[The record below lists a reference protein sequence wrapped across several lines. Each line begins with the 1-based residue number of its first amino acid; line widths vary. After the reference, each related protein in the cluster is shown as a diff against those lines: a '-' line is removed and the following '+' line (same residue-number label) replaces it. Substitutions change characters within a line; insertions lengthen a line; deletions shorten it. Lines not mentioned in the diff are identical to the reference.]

1 MTSRITLALAL
12 AGSIIPATAPAQQCA
27 FDKIRPSTSKD
38 QFVID
43 AEKETVLDT
52 KTGLMWK
59 RCVEGQSGTNC
70 IDGAE
75 IRLAWN
81 EALKQATVST
91 HAGYKDWRIPNV
103 KELKSLVEVACIGPA
118 INEEVFPNTPG
129 DWTWS
134 SSRTVSN
141 TGGAWFVSF
150 YYGRSER
157 SGNFARGL
165 AVRLVRGGQ

>member
-27 FDKIRPSTSKD
+27 FDKIRPTTPTE
-38 QFVID
+38 QFDV
-43 AEKETVLDT
+43 EKGTALDT

-59 RCVEGQSGTNC
+59 LCVEGRSGADCMT
-70 IDGAE
+70 GSE
-75 IRLAWN
+75 QYLAWD
-81 EALKQATVST
+81 EALRQATDST

-118 INEEVFPNTPG
+118 INEKVFPNTPG

-157 SGNFARGL
+157 SGNIARL